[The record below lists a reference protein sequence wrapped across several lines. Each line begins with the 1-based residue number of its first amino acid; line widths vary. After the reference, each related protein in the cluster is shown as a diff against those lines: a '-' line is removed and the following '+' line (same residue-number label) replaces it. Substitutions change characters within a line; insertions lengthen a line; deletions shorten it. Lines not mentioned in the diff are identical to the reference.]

1 LREVSK
7 MCKTCGCGF
16 MPPKKS
22 RKELEEEEEICE
34 ECGRPLDECECEE
47 EEEEENY

>member
-1 LREVSK
+1 

-22 RKELEEEEEICE
+22 RKELEEEEICE